1 MKKQETTTPTQE
13 TTTPTQE
20 TTTQAQEV
28 VSPFTEVKAMNH
40 ISAVNVLIQAANAAQ
55 GAGVLSVRDSVLL
68 AGAAEFLTNAQ
79 DANKKS

>member
-13 TTTPTQE
+13 ATTPTQE
-20 TTTQAQEV
+20 L

-40 ISAVNVLIQAANAAQ
+40 ISAVNILIQAANAAQ
-55 GAGVLSVRDSVLL
+55 GAGSLSVRDSVLV
-68 AGAAEFLTNAQ
+68 AGAAEFLTNTQ